1 METTDYVSY
10 PIALALKKAGFEWK
24 CHYGYSVKLRL
35 EPEPSFGELKM
46 IHSKAPKNYNDN
58 RKGIEKGLEFCS
70 AVPLWQVQKWLREKW
85 DWHIDVFPAADC
97 SLDADGQVCEE
108 WNYWDFD
115 IMHVISTRKIVESEE
130 RYDSFEQA
138 LSAGI
143 AAALELIEQKGA

>member
-1 METTDYVSY
+1 MNTEDYVSY
-10 PIALALKKAGFEWK
+10 PLALALKKAGFDWK
-24 CHYGYSVKLRL
+24 CDHYYCAFANETDVRFWSIHPAQSQNGLRI
-35 EPEPSFGELKM
+35 PKDTVVAD
-46 IHSKAPKNYNDN
+46 APT
-58 RKGIEKGLEFCS
+58 
-70 AVPLWQVQKWLREKW
+70 LWQAQKWLREKW